1 MTGNTGLAGGHDK
14 ELAAGKRLGVALQ
27 HGGEAVELGGQ
38 GRPRQPEEQDAG
50 VGEALVED
58 QLAGVSVGHHQD
70 LPLPTG
76 EGQDILV
83 SEAVR
88 VTLSGPCTEVK
99 IPKSGCH
106 SVTRVEKFRQPAR
119 L

>member
-14 ELAAGKRLGVALQ
+14 ELAAGKRLGVALE
-27 HGGEAVELGGQ
+27 HGGEVVELGGQ

-50 VGEALVED
+50 VGELLVED
-58 QLAGVSVGHHQD
+58 QLAEIPVCHHQNA
-70 LPLPTG
+70 PLPAG
-76 EGQDILV
+76 DGQDILV
-83 SEAVR
+83 GEAVR

-99 IPKSGCH
+99 ILRPGCH
-106 SVTRVEKFRQPAR
+106 SVTRVEKFRRPAH